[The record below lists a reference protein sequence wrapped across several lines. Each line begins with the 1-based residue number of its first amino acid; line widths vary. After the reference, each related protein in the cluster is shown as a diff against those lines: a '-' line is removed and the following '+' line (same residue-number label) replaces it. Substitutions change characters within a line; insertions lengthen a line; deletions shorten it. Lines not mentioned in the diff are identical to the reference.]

1 MAVLIL
7 VLAFVFG
14 ASAAPLHIVESAF
27 EAEADGAPP
36 GWTVWA
42 ARPEIAPR
50 AFVDAVRFRSSPGSL
65 AVTGASNAAAYGGW
79 HHLVP
84 GVEPGR
90 WYRLTAYYQTEGV
103 ADEALRILARLDWQT
118 AAKERAGRPEYA
130 YRSAAAGGSQSG
142 SVTAQAAS
150 TPGAARG
157 DDSASAGVWKRVV
170 LEAPAPAK
178 AAGVLI
184 QLYLNNSPQGTVW
197 WDDISLEEIP
207 EPGARE
213 ANVAVV
219 HLRPKNTGSREA
231 SVAAFVDLIEREVR
245 PGADIILLPEGIT
258 VVGTGKSYAD
268 VAEPLPGPTTERLG
282 EVARSKNAWV
292 VAGLFER
299 EAPAIYNTAVL
310 IDRQGRLAG
319 KYRKVYLPREE
330 IEGGLTPGNDY
341 PVFATDFGRVGMM
354 ICWDTQYAD
363 PARALALRGAE
374 LILMPIWGGNET
386 LAKARAIENRVFLAT
401 SGYDYPTH
409 ILDPDGETL
418 ALAPDASGS
427 VAHATIDLNRR
438 YADEW
443 LGDMR
448 GRFFHELRLDLP
460 VEHAAERP

>member
-1 MAVLIL
+1 MVVLLLLLTL
-7 VLAFVFG
+7 VLG
-14 ASAAPLHIVESAF
+14 ASAAPLHIEESAF
-27 EAEADGAPP
+27 RASADGSLP
-36 GWTVWA
+36 GWTTCA

-50 AFVDAVRFRSSPGSL
+50 TFVDAVRYRSSPGSL
-65 AVTGASNAAAYGGW
+65 AISGASNAAAYGGW
-79 HHLVP
+79 HHRVD
-84 GVEPGR
+84 GIEPGR
-90 WYRLTAYYQTEGV
+90 WYRLTAYYQSEGI

-118 AAKERAGRPEYA
+118 AGNERAGRPDYA
-130 YRSAAAGGSQSG
+130 YKLSLAGATAGSAAGSGAVTGTSG
-142 SVTAQAAS
+142 RSGDVAA
-150 TPGAARG
+150 T
-157 DDSASAGVWKRVV
+157 GVWKRLT
-170 LEAPAPAK
+170 LEAPAPSK
-178 AAGVLI
+178 AAAATI
-184 QLYLNNSPQGTVW
+184 QLYLNNAPQGTVW
-197 WDDISLEEIP
+197 WDDISLEEISN
-207 EPGARE
+207 PGPRQAT
-213 ANVAVV
+213 VAVV
-219 HLRPKNTGSREA
+219 HLRPRNTGSREA
-231 SVAAFVDLIEREVR
+231 SVAAFVDLMDREVR
-245 PGADIILLPEGIT
+245 PGTDIILLPEGIS
-258 VVGTGKSYAD
+258 VVGTGKTYAE
-268 VAEPLPGPTTERLG
+268 VAEPLPGPTTERLA
-282 EVARSKNAWV
+282 EVARRKNAWI
-292 VAGLFER
+292 VAGLYER

-310 IDRQGRLAG
+310 IDRQGRLVG

-418 ALAPDASGS
+418 AIAPDESGS

-438 YADEW
+438 YVDEW

-448 GRFFHELRLDLP
+448 GRFFHELRLDVP